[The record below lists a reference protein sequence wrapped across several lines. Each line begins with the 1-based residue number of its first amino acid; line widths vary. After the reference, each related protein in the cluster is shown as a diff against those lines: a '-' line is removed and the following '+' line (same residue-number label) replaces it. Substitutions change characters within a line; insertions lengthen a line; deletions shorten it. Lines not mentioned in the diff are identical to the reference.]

1 MSLLNEF
8 MCGAL
13 DIQDIKGETDAEPE
27 YGTAS
32 LPDWQM
38 QLNFLHLHLS
48 LVVVVTLLFIYLF
61 VCNYVVSMPEKEKHS
76 TLKRL
81 RLPAVKL

>member
-32 LPDWQM
+32 LPDW
-38 QLNFLHLHLS
+38 LINPGEYEP
-48 LVVVVTLLFIYLF
+48 VVLTAEHRAALAHRY
-61 VCNYVVSMPEKEKHS
+61 NQ
-76 TLKRL
+76 
-81 RLPAVKL
+81 